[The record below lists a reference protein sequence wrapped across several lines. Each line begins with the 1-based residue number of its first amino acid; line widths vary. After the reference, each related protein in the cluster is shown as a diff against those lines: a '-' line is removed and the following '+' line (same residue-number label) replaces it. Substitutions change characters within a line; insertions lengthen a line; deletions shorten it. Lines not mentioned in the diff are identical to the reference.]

1 MITIDGIKYR
11 ASWVAKSLTQTAD
24 IINGE
29 GSGRLQGSYKM
40 YLEYLGTF
48 INHSGQLHRDAD
60 CTDEEWSNLFI
71 TLANPKNKHKMSF
84 PFGVNQTITQEIY
97 IAKISRALLFSK
109 EKNSWETIYSVEVPS
124 ISAAW
129 FPNGSIKGLI

>member
-1 MITIDGIKYR
+1 MITIDGINYN
-11 ASWVAKSLTQTAD
+11 ASWVQKMTQTAD

-48 INHSGQLHRDAD
+48 FNHTGQLHRDRA
-60 CTDEEWSNLFI
+60 CTDEEWDSLYLV
-71 TLANPKNKHKMSF
+71 LANPINKHVMPF
-84 PFGVNQTITQEIY
+84 PFGVDKLLTQEVY
-97 IAKISRALLFSK
+97 ISKISRALLLNK
-109 EKNSWETIYSVEVPS
+109 ETNRWEEVYNVELPS

-129 FPNGSIKGLI
+129 TPNGAIKGLSK